1 MTAVKVDL
9 SQLDDPGC
17 RRPLLVRRG
26 AVATSQPLAA
36 AVGLRVL
43 QDGGSAVDAAIA
55 TAACLTVV
63 EPCSTGLGSDAFAL
77 VWDNGVLHGL
87 NGSGRSP
94 AALSAEALRGRG
106 LRSVPYRGWEAVTV
120 PGAVQAWADLHARF
134 GRLDFADLLEP
145 AAQYADEGFLV
156 SPVVAAAWQRSADE
170 VQPGLRD
177 AAHAEWGHSFT
188 ISGRSPRAGELWRQ
202 PEQAVTLRALAA
214 SGGRDLYGG
223 RLAAQLVRHA
233 EATGGYLTLDDLA
246 RHRST
251 WVAPISASYRGHQV
265 WELPPNGQG
274 IAALMALGILDGAD
288 LAPDPQNVD
297 WWHTQIEAM
306 KLALTDTHAFG
317 ADPEMAEV
325 PVAAMLSAENLAR
338 LRALIRPRARQ
349 PVPGEPSGSHTVLL
363 VTADNDGQLVS
374 FIQSNYDGFG
384 SHIVVPNT
392 GIALQNR
399 GAGFSLQSG
408 HPNEL
413 AARKR
418 PFHTIIP
425 AFLTRDGEP
434 IGPFGVTGA
443 HMQPQGHVQVISHT
457 LDQGDDPQT
466 ALGRARW
473 FWRQGR
479 EVLLEPTVPQYIADG
494 LAARGHHVGS
504 GDRSWEFGRGQA
516 IWRLDDGYVVGSEPR
531 ADSHAMG
538 W

>member
-251 WVAPISASYRGHQV
+251 WVAPI
-265 WELPPNGQG
+265 
-274 IAALMALGILDGAD
+274 
-288 LAPDPQNVD
+288 
-297 WWHTQIEAM
+297 
-306 KLALTDTHAFG
+306 
-317 ADPEMAEV
+317 
-325 PVAAMLSAENLAR
+325 
-338 LRALIRPRARQ
+338 
-349 PVPGEPSGSHTVLL
+349 
-363 VTADNDGQLVS
+363 
-374 FIQSNYDGFG
+374 
-384 SHIVVPNT
+384 
-392 GIALQNR
+392 
-399 GAGFSLQSG
+399 
-408 HPNEL
+408 
-413 AARKR
+413 
-418 PFHTIIP
+418 
-425 AFLTRDGEP
+425 
-434 IGPFGVTGA
+434 
-443 HMQPQGHVQVISHT
+443 
-457 LDQGDDPQT
+457 
-466 ALGRARW
+466 
-473 FWRQGR
+473 
-479 EVLLEPTVPQYIADG
+479 
-494 LAARGHHVGS
+494 
-504 GDRSWEFGRGQA
+504 
-516 IWRLDDGYVVGSEPR
+516 
-531 ADSHAMG
+531 
-538 W
+538 